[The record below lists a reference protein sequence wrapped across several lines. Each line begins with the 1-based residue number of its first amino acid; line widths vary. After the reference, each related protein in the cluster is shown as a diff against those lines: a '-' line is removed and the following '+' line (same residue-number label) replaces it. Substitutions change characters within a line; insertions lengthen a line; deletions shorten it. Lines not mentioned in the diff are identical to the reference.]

1 MNNLSITHTP
11 WIYSIIDVWLC
22 WLYYEISYFPFQWK
36 KYYIF
41 RDIVLYGN
49 RRVKLI
55 RFILECQS

>member
-1 MNNLSITHTP
+1 MNNLSVTHTP
-11 WIYSIIDVWLC
+11 WIYNR